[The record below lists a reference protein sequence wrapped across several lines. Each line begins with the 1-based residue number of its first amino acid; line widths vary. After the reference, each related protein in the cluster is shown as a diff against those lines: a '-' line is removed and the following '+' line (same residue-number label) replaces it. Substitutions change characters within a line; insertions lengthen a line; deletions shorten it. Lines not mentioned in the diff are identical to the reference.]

1 LSLRLKVRSGL
12 EVRSEFAEGV
22 SRRKGVDSAVDSPFF
37 RVGETSDRFA
47 LHRGCW
53 IFPYSLV
60 IEGDADD
67 HSGMKRPFILIVV
80 TLLFT
85 YMRAEASE
93 AILLTVFL
101 KHDQSQ
107 NLTEIQELQE
117 EQGFWKAFPPE
128 GTTVVSWYVMMGIGQ
143 VVTLEVPA
151 SKLRDVNVALE
162 KTAWKAFRTEFYPT
176 YDLYPLISDK
186 LANPAKKS
194 P

>member
-1 LSLRLKVRSGL
+1 MIDGQ
-12 EVRSEFAEGV
+12 
-22 SRRKGVDSAVDSPFF
+22 P
-37 RVGETSDRFA
+37 
-47 LHRGCW
+47 
-53 IFPYSLV
+53 
-60 IEGDADD
+60 DD
-67 HSGMKRPFILIVV
+67 HSGMKRPFTLIVL
-80 TLLFT
+80 TLLLIS
-85 YMRAEASE
+85 MRAEASD

-101 KHDQSQ
+101 RHDQSL
-107 NLTEIQELQE
+107 NLAEINKLQE

-151 SKLRDVNVALE
+151 SKLREVNVALE

-176 YDLYPLISDK
+176 YDLYPFIKDK

>member
-1 LSLRLKVRSGL
+1 
-12 EVRSEFAEGV
+12 
-22 SRRKGVDSAVDSPFF
+22 
-37 RVGETSDRFA
+37 
-47 LHRGCW
+47 
-53 IFPYSLV
+53 V
-60 IEGDADD
+60 IDGQPDD
-67 HSGMKRPFILIVV
+67 HSGMKRAFMLIVL
-80 TLLFT
+80 TLLLIS
-85 YMRAEASE
+85 MRAEASD

-101 KHDQSQ
+101 RHDQSL
-107 NLTEIQELQE
+107 NLAEINKLQE

-176 YDLYPLISDK
+176 YDLYPFIKDK

-194 P
+194 L